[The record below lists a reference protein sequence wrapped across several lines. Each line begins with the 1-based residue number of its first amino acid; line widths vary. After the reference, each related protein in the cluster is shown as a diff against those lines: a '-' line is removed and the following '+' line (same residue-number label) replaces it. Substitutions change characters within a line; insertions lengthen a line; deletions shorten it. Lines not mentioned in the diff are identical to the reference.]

1 MTDGLEATEKPPLV
15 VAVEA
20 ALGAPV
26 LSLRYLP
33 SAAAARAALAVKA
46 LPLGSPEDAAQV
58 ALDDFL
64 DVHVAEPGV
73 GGMLGSTQIDLPPHD
88 ESAR

>member
-1 MTDGLEATEKPPLV
+1 VTEKAEATGKPPLV

-46 LPLGSPEDAAQV
+46 LPSGSPEDAAQV
-58 ALDDFL
+58 ALDDLF
-64 DVHVAEPGV
+64 DVRVAEPGV
-73 GGMLGSTQIDLPPHD
+73 GGMLGSTQVDLPPHD
-88 ESAR
+88 EPAR